1 MELPRFAGHLPEGKF
16 LDWAFSETVGKLRGE
31 RAPSAA
37 VVQEL
42 WELLDDTAAAHVT
55 LRTEDPGLLS
65 WIAARA
71 TGREA
76 VRQALL
82 ENPATTMG
90 TVEEVL
96 RESRPGERAHRTL
109 AKSRSQRDLGHL
121 LARGLINADHPRE
134 AVSWLGAHGALAGG
148 AALTEAF
155 EVTDEHHWALL
166 AVEVLRTEPTAATFD
181 PSQLLEKM
189 RELPRPTVSE
199 TMWRA
204 LGGHLAARGTADAR
218 TDALDHAHPA
228 LRAELVNLEAVTLVD
243 ALHGATPEEQS
254 ALVRRIST
262 RRRLGIDDTRAIS
275 TVELTAAEWHDL
287 SFEPAAA
294 SWAITDGPDVLA
306 AGAGWQTEN
315 DALLVRLLR
324 RRPEAHVFARHHLRR
339 LAKIWPRLS
348 QRTKQQISTTF
359 DLPTLRLAS
368 TGPIRE
374 WLITNGSADLLRALQ
389 DGFNKTEVKK
399 LVERAERTLDPEI
412 AWVAAWTA
420 ERPRDRVRMVEIG
433 LRHAEAARRIGEWV
447 RTASPTEIGRIW
459 HLAEEPMR
467 EPLSKALVSLLRSSE
482 ETGWIEKVLPE
493 LVTDWQNAPVALQEH
508 AALWLTQNAD
518 DPGTWPALWSLY
530 HGWNGTLEDLLRA
543 ARHL

>member
-1 MELPRFAGHLPEGKF
+1 MELPRFAGHLPEGRF
-16 LDWAFSETVGKLRGE
+16 LDWAFSETGGKLRGE
-31 RAPSAA
+31 RAPSADA
-37 VVQEL
+37 VQAL
-42 WELLDDTAAAHVT
+42 WETLDDTAAAHVT
-55 LRTEDPGLLS
+55 LRTEDADLLA
-65 WIAARA
+65 WIAGRSA
-71 TGREA
+71 GREA
-76 VRQALL
+76 VRQAVL
-82 ENPATTMG
+82 ENPATALG
-90 TVEEVL
+90 TVEAVL

-148 AALTEAF
+148 DALTEAF
-155 EVTDEHHWALL
+155 TVTDENHWALL
-166 AVEVLRTEPTAATFD
+166 AVEVLRAEPTAAVFD
-181 PSQLLEKM
+181 PSELLDKM
-189 RELPRPTVSE
+189 RELPRQTVSE
-199 TMWRA
+199 TMWRS
-204 LGGHLAARGTADAR
+204 LGGHLAARGTENTNR
-218 TDALDHAHPA
+218 GALHDAHPA
-228 LRAELVNLEAVTLVD
+228 LRAELVNLGAVTLVD
-243 ALHGATPEEQS
+243 ALHGASTEGQN
-254 ALVRRIST
+254 ALMRRISA
-262 RRRLGIDDTRAIS
+262 RRRLGLDETRAVA
-275 TVELTAAEWHDL
+275 TVLLTASEWHDL

-294 SWAITDGPDVLA
+294 SWAITDGPDALA

-324 RRPEAHVFARHHLRR
+324 RRPEAHEFARHHLRR

-348 QRTKQQISTTF
+348 QRTKHQISTTF

-389 DGFNKTEVKK
+389 DGFNKTEIKK
-399 LVERAERTLDPEI
+399 LVERAERTLDPDI

-433 LRHAEAARRIGEWV
+433 LRHDEAARRIGEWV
-447 RTASPTEIGRIW
+447 RTASPAEIGRIW

-467 EPLSKALVSLLRSSE
+467 EPLSKALVALLRSSE

-508 AALWLTQNAD
+508 AALWLSQNAE
-518 DPGTWPALWSLY
+518 DPETWPALWSLY
-530 HGWNGTLEDLLRA
+530 LGWSGTLEDLLRA
-543 ARHL
+543 GRNL